1 MKEEPHPP
9 NSAQL
14 VRRLKEAAV
23 PAAACIALIVLLY
36 LLIRLSV
43 MVSAVLLP
51 CAVALL
57 LAALLHPVVHWLQR
71 LHVPRWL
78 ATALVLLAGVAVIG
92 GILAFAVNAIVSGL
106 TDLQATLQSSLSSL
120 RHWLVHGPL
129 NLSQRQIEEG
139 IDNLTAWLRER
150 SDQLASSVTATASAL
165 MRFLAGTVLA
175 LFVLVILLHDGE
187 RVHRAV
193 VRAMPRDLAHR
204 ADQRIRRAF
213 AQLSTYV
220 RASIGVALIDAIG
233 IGAGLVLLGVPL
245 ALPLA
250 SLVFLGGFVPFV
262 GAFVTGGMAVLV
274 AFVTK
279 GPLVALVVFA
289 IVIGVQQLEG
299 NILQPLLLGK
309 AVRLH
314 PLVVVLA
321 VSTGAVT
328 AGIVGAVFAVPL
340 VIVLRALFSPPSH
353 QSDERHA

>member
-1 MKEEPHPP
+1 M
-9 NSAQL
+9 

-23 PAAACIALIVLLY
+23 PAAACIALIVLLC

-57 LAALLHPVVHWLQR
+57 LAALLHPAAQWLR
-71 LHVPRWL
+71 RFHIPRWL

-92 GILAFAVNAIVSGL
+92 GILTFAVNAIVSGL
-106 TDLQATLQSSLSSL
+106 PDLQATVQSSLSSL

-129 NLSQRQIEEG
+129 HLSQRQIEEG

-175 LFVLVILLHDGE
+175 LFVLVILLYDGE

-193 VRAMPRDLAHR
+193 VRAMPHDLAHR
-204 ADQRIRRAF
+204 ADQRIRFAF

-220 RASIGVALIDAIG
+220 RASIAVALIDAIG

-245 ALPLA
+245 ALALA

-262 GAFVTGGMAVLV
+262 GAFVTGGLAVLV

-279 GPLVALVVFA
+279 GPVVALVVFA

-353 QSDERHA
+353 QSDERRA

>member
-1 MKEEPHPP
+1 MKEQPYPP
-9 NSAQL
+9 NSGQL
-14 VRRLKEAAV
+14 VRRLKATAV
-23 PAAACIALIVLLY
+23 PATACIALIVLLY
-36 LLIRLSV
+36 LLIRISV

-57 LAALLHPVVHWLQR
+57 LAALLHPAVQWLR
-71 LHVPRWL
+71 RYHTPRWL
-78 ATALVLLAGVAVIG
+78 ATTLVLLAGVALIG
-92 GILAFAVNAIVSGL
+92 GILTFAVNAIISGL
-106 TDLQATLQSSLSSL
+106 PDLQATLQSTLSSL

-139 IDNLTAWLRER
+139 ADNLTVWLRER
-150 SDQLASSVTATASAL
+150 SDQLASSATATATAL

-175 LFVLVILLHDGE
+175 LFVLVILLYDGE

-193 VRAMPRDLAHR
+193 VRAMPHDLAHR
-204 ADQRIRRAF
+204 ADERIRHAF
-213 AQLSTYV
+213 TQLSKYV
-220 RASIGVALIDAIG
+220 RASVVVALIDAVG
-233 IGAGLVLLGVPL
+233 IGAGLALLGVPM

-262 GAFVTGGMAVLV
+262 GAFVSGVLAVLV

-279 GPLVALVVFA
+279 GPFVALAVLVIVVA
-289 IVIGVQQLEG
+289 VQQLEG
-299 NILQPLLLGK
+299 NVLQPLLLGK

-340 VIVLRALFSPPSH
+340 VIVLRALFSPA
-353 QSDERHA
+353 QVR

>member
-1 MKEEPHPP
+1 M
-9 NSAQL
+9 
-14 VRRLKEAAV
+14 
-23 PAAACIALIVLLY
+23 PAAACIALLVLLY
-36 LLIRLSV
+36 LLIRISV
-43 MVSAVLLP
+43 MISAVLLP

-57 LAALLHPVVHWLQR
+57 LAALLHPVVQWLR
-71 LHVPRWL
+71 RFHLPRWL
-78 ATALVLLAGVAVIG
+78 ATALVLLTGVAVIG

-106 TDLQATLQSSLSSL
+106 PDLQATLQSSLSSL
-120 RHWLVHGPL
+120 RQWLVHGPL
-129 NLSQRQIEEG
+129 HLSQRQIEEG
-139 IDNLTAWLRER
+139 IDNLAAWLRER
-150 SDQLASSVTATASAL
+150 SDQLASSATATASAV
-165 MRFLAGTVLA
+165 MRFLAGTALA
-175 LFVLVILLHDGE
+175 LFVLVILLYDGE

-193 VRAMPRDLAHR
+193 VRAMPRDLAQR
-204 ADQRIRRAF
+204 ADERIRHAF
-213 AQLSTYV
+213 AQLTTYV
-220 RASIGVALIDAIG
+220 RASAAVALIDAVG
-233 IGAGLVLLGVPL
+233 IGTGLVVLGVPL

-274 AFVTK
+274 TFVMK
-279 GPLVALVVFA
+279 GPLVALVVLA

-299 NILQPLLLGK
+299 NVLQPLLLGK

-353 QSDERHA
+353 QSDELRA

>member
-1 MKEEPHPP
+1 MKEEQHSPDSGH
-9 NSAQL
+9 L
-14 VRRLKEAAV
+14 VRRLKEAAL
-23 PAAACIALIVLLY
+23 PAVACIALLVLLY
-36 LLIRLSV
+36 LLIRISV
-43 MVSAVLLP
+43 VISAVLLP

-57 LAALLHPVVHWLQR
+57 LAALLHPVVRWLR
-71 LHVPRWL
+71 RFRVPRWL
-78 ATALVLLAGVAVIG
+78 ATALVLLAGVALIG
-92 GILAFAVNAIVSGL
+92 GILTVAVNAIVSGL
-106 TDLQATLQSSLSSL
+106 PDLQATLQSSLSSL

-129 NLSQRQIEEG
+129 HLSQRQIEEG

-175 LFVLVILLHDGE
+175 LFVLVTLLYDGD

-193 VRAMPRDLAHR
+193 LSAIPRDLAHR
-204 ADQRIRRAF
+204 ADERIRHAF

-220 RASIGVALIDAIG
+220 RASVAVALIDAVG
-233 IGAGLVLLGVPL
+233 IGAGLVLLGVPM

-250 SLVFLGGFVPFV
+250 SLVFLGGFVPLV
-262 GAFVTGGMAVLV
+262 GAFVTGGLAVLV

-279 GPLVALVVFA
+279 GPLVALVVLA
-289 IVIGVQQLEG
+289 IVVGVQQLEG
-299 NILQPLLLGK
+299 NVLQPLLLGK

-340 VIVLRALFSPPSH
+340 VIVMRALFSPEPVH
-353 QSDERHA
+353 